1 MRLVVH
7 ALLPGDGGGQMH
19 AELAVLALVGGHDPF
34 GCPVHRHHGGRRAIG
49 CLPHP
54 GHEVPGLLE
63 VVEDLLHRG
72 VDVDAVSA
80 LRGGH
85 GAPLP
90 SYDDDPTGSRDTR
103 SSGSAP
109 PVPTSSGL
117 PAPWRGKGLKASRW
131 LVSNDR
137 IWRPRANPTNRVA
150 RRWPHEPQNR
160 SVDQIRSARDRS
172 LALSDERA
180 ANDTAHL
187 DQFSAFVGDTDV
199 AGPCRP
205 CTLPAHQSGSVESV
219 TRTDRGAYGDADH
232 LDCQALVIHRNTP
245 VMHVAPTSRVNL
257 RRGARAVS

>member
-1 MRLVVH
+1 MRRPVCRRTPTTIGNQVRLVLGVNH
-7 ALLPGDGGGQMH
+7 DDRTGRWAAAQLPRQTS
-19 AELAVLALVGGHDPF
+19 
-34 GCPVHRHHGGRRAIG
+34 
-49 CLPHP
+49 
-54 GHEVPGLLE
+54 
-63 VVEDLLHRG
+63 
-72 VDVDAVSA
+72 DARVS
-80 LRGGH
+80 GI
-85 GAPLP
+85 
-90 SYDDDPTGSRDTR
+90 
-103 SSGSAP
+103 
-109 PVPTSSGL
+109 SGL
-117 PAPWRGKGLKASRW
+117 PRSGPWCRSRPPVSGDYNLQILASVGCSHILLDGLKGREGARW